1 MTERS
6 QRGLREIV
14 FADKEQAEAH
24 LSQIATCITDVD
36 FAEGKFHMSY
46 AGGGLGGCALHRGS
60 TSALRYRVVPAA
72 ELHFVVMQSGA
83 TRYSDAR
90 RTAEAA
96 PRRTALLLGPSSE
109 GRSEVEDDSNG
120 ISMIVDAAAMSRY
133 ADRLKGGEVNLRLD
147 DLGATS
153 LDLREAV
160 ASTLARN
167 IAGAFHELQA
177 LGRSG
182 LSTLAL
188 SHFDDLL
195 TGLACVAV
203 SPDLRAFLRD
213 NTPDAG
219 SQIVRRARDFIHT
232 HAAEPISF
240 SDLAARLGVG
250 LRSLQI
256 AFRREVG
263 CSPRDYL
270 MACRLEVARAR
281 LLAGGHG
288 ATVTQIA
295 LECGFTDM
303 AVFARRYRENF
314 GEKPSET
321 LRRR

>member
-1 MTERS
+1 MTVQS

-14 FADKEQAEAH
+14 FSDKEQAEAY
-24 LSQIATCITDVD
+24 LSQIAGCITDVD
-36 FAEGKFHMSY
+36 FAEGGFYMSY
-46 AGGGLGGCALHRGS
+46 TGGSLGGCALHRGS
-60 TSALRYRVVPAA
+60 TSALRYQVVPSA

-83 TRYSDAR
+83 TRFVDPR
-90 RTAEAA
+90 RSAEAA
-96 PRRTALLLGPSSE
+96 PRRKALLLGPSSE
-109 GRSEVEDDSNG
+109 GRSEVEEDSNG
-120 ISMIVDAAAMSRY
+120 ISMIVDAEAMRGY
-133 ADRLKGGEVNLRLD
+133 ADRLVGDKAKLRLD
-147 DLGATS
+147 AIGPVS
-153 LDLREAV
+153 LDLGEPV
-160 ASTLARN
+160 AGTLARN
-167 IAGAFHELQA
+167 LTGAFHELQA

-188 SHFDDLL
+188 RHFDELL
-195 TGLACVAV
+195 LGLACVAV
-203 SPDLRAFLRD
+203 SPDLRELLRD
-213 NTPDAG
+213 RSPDVG
-219 SQIVRRARDFIHT
+219 SQVVRRARDFIHT

-240 SDLAARLGVG
+240 SELAGRLGVG

-270 MACRLEVARAR
+270 MACRLEVARAC
-281 LLAGGHG
+281 LLAGGDG